1 MNSYKWT
8 HCATNVKNDINS
20 DNIKQVMIFTLLDGL
35 DCTARQMDGRQT
47 TGDQKNSL
55 EPSVQVS

>member
-1 MNSYKWT
+1 
-8 HCATNVKNDINS
+8 
-20 DNIKQVMIFTLLDGL
+20 MIFTLLDGL

>member
-8 HCATNVKNDINS
+8 HCATNVQNDINS
-20 DNIKQVMIFTLLDGL
+20 HNIKHSPPIGL
-35 DCTARQMDGRQT
+35 DCTARQMDGCQT